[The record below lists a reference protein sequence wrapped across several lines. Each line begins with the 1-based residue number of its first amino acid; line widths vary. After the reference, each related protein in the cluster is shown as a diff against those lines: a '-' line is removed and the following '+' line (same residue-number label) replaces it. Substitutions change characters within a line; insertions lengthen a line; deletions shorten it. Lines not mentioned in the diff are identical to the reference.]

1 MLKSAFGSISML
13 LALLIVG
20 LLFVA
25 TIPLVKSITNSSLDK
40 SSIQQQNIEQK
51 ADEMVKD
58 IEKMRQQ
65 SIEYYNNQQ
74 DSDY

>member
-25 TIPLVKSITNSSLDK
+25 TIPLVKSITNSSLNK